1 MKTYDC
7 FDWEN
12 YTQSHYEKEMLMLIQ
27 QHNLDLIIKNFL
39 NNENEIEFRDNLHPN
54 WKELYHRVNKLDVKS
69 VYECGCGCAHHL
81 INIFKIKN
89 NIEIG
94 GCDYSQN
101 QINLG
106 KKYFDLD
113 KYEFSKKL
121 KVIDL
126 TKELESVDETY
137 EFVFTQ
143 AVVMHLSHDRAIKFL
158 SNMGKLSNKYI
169 FLIENTTYHNFDEM
183 ISQVLPEFE
192 RIEVDKK
199 YIDSSILLKL
209 KSR

>member
-12 YTQSHYEKEMLMLIQ
+12 YTQSHYEREMLMLIQ
-27 QHNLDLIIKNFL
+27 QNNLDLIINNFL
-39 NNENEIEFRDNLHPN
+39 HKENEIEFKDNLHPN
-54 WKELYHRVNKLDVKS
+54 WIELYHQVHKLDVKS

-81 INIFKIKN
+81 INIFKINN

-94 GCDYSQN
+94 GCDYSQT

-106 KKYFDLD
+106 EKYFELD
-113 KYEFSKKL
+113 KFEFAKNL

-126 TKELESVDETY
+126 TKELESVDKTY

-143 AVVMHLSHDRAIKFL
+143 AVVMHLSHDRAQKFL

-169 FLIENTTYHNFDEM
+169 FLIENTNYHNFDEM
-183 ISQVLPEFE
+183 IPQVLPEFE
-192 RIEVDKK
+192 RVELDKK